1 MRLDTTFQLL
11 NESIPR
17 DWVLTVRKCECGQTL
32 YWDKKGKEWHCM
44 RESCPL
50 YKSHKKRKEIS
61 IDKIEEVLAL
71 ADVLTIGEIAF
82 KVHMSPRQVIQIIRE
97 E

>member
-50 YKSHKKRKEIS
+50 YKSHKKRKRD
-61 IDKIEEVLAL
+61 ID
-71 ADVLTIGEIAF
+71 
-82 KVHMSPRQVIQIIRE
+82 R
-97 E
+97 